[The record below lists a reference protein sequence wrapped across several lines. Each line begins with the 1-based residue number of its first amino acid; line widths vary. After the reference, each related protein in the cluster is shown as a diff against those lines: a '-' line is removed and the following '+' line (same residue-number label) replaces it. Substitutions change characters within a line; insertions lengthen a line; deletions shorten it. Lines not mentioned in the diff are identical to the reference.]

1 MRVLGRGIAALIRD
15 VSVNVDIDGSKD
27 VDEDTASENTSDAK
41 RNEQNETY
49 LTPPELRARIRESLS
64 PIFFDDTATTLRKI
78 EAITHPLRN
87 DLTHASFA
95 HLRGGKLYRHDTKR
109 MNAFR
114 GKGGKEVCKND

>member
-15 VSVNVDIDGSKD
+15 VSVDVDIDGGSKD
-27 VDEDTASENTSDAK
+27 VDEDTASAGTNDA
-41 RNEQNETY
+41 NETDNSRNETY

-64 PIFFDDTATTLRKI
+64 PIFFDDSATVSRKI
-78 EAITHPLRN
+78 ESITHPLRN

-114 GKGGKEVCKND
+114 KGDMRK

>member
-1 MRVLGRGIAALIRD
+1 MKVLGRGIAALIRD
-15 VSVNVDIDGSKD
+15 VRVDVDIDGSED
-27 VDEDTASENTSDAK
+27 VDGDTVNGNTNDANDT
-41 RNEQNETY
+41 RNERNETY
-49 LTPPELRARIRESLS
+49 LTHPELRARIRESLS
-64 PIFFDDTATTLRKI
+64 PIFFDDTASTLRKI

-114 GKGGKEVCKND
+114 GKGGVQK